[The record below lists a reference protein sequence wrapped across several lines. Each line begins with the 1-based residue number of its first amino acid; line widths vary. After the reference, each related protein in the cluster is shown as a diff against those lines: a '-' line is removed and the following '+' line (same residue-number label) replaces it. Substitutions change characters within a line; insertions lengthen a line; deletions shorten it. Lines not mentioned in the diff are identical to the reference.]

1 MAGGPEGPP
10 GLAVTSPATD
20 NTGRP
25 DGQARPVV
33 PQPDQ
38 AQRSRPV
45 GWHLE
50 RATRGVKWLLSGRLG
65 VALFII
71 AYVLISTRGWGRNWA
86 DKTVYAVVTGV
97 LVLNVAYLLVLKR
110 IREKEGFVH
119 FQIAVDI
126 AVETAL
132 VFLTGGVSS
141 QIVVLFMLSI
151 MSASLLL
158 SWRAAVTFA
167 SEAAV
172 LHVGAAMLH
181 FVFVMPR
188 AGLERMGGLVDLLPS
203 LSLQVLAF
211 FSVALLSGLL
221 AARLAVARLLSRDI
235 LEAIGQGL
243 IVADGRGRIL
253 FSNDEAKRMLGEG
266 TVAAGRSLDEA
277 LPPQARE
284 AFEENPLTRGALARE
299 VELSLPDG
307 STAPASF
314 AVQPVLAEG
323 DRQVGALVVITD
335 RSLEHRVEEAM
346 MQAERSEA
354 LSDMSTAIAHEIR
367 NPLAAMRSSVQEVAR
382 KLGQLPEDSKIL
394 FDIVLS
400 ESDRLDAIISDFLAF
415 AKMRP
420 VRKVNCDIAQVV
432 EEAAVIFRRSIEP
445 PGSAEVVTELD
456 GTLRCR
462 ADAQQIRQALLN
474 LGLNSLDAVR
484 DRPGGRIVLR
494 VRPCALLDF
503 PLGEAGGPEAMRAR
517 ALGERAG
524 VQIDVED
531 DGCGMSEDARRR
543 ALDPFFTQKERGTG
557 LGLAV
562 VARIIKSH
570 GGLIRIESSEGQ
582 GTSFRLWLPSEE

>member
-1 MAGGPEGPP
+1 MGDSRAAPDPGMSAGDSVSLSGRRAGGPG
-10 GLAVTSPATD
+10 
-20 NTGRP
+20 
-25 DGQARPVV
+25 GQARPAGT
-33 PQPDQ
+33 QPVE
-38 AQRSRPV
+38 AQRPRPA
-45 GWHLE
+45 GLHIE
-50 RATRGVKWLLSGRLG
+50 YTTRGVKWLLSARLA
-65 VALFII
+65 VTLLILAFI
-71 AYVLISTRGWGRNWA
+71 LISEGGWGEALETRI
-86 DKTVYAVVTGV
+86 VYAVVTGMLAV
-97 LVLNVAYLLVLKR
+97 NAAYLLILRK
-110 IREKEGFVH
+110 IRSLDTFAQ

-126 AVETAL
+126 AVEAVL
-132 VFLTGGVSS
+132 VFLTGGVTS

-151 MSASLLL
+151 MSASLVL
-158 SWRAAVTFA
+158 SWRAAVVFTA
-167 SEAAV
+167 EATV
-172 LHVGAAMLH
+172 LHVMATALY
-181 FVFVMPR
+181 
-188 AGLERMGGLVDLLPS
+188 AGLVTAAAPGVREI
-203 LSLQVLAF
+203 LSRLFLQIPAF
-211 FSVALLSGLL
+211 FAVALLSGLL
-221 AARLAVARLLSRDI
+221 AARLVAARLLSRDI

-253 FSNDEAKRMLGEG
+253 FSNDEAKRMLGEEA
-266 TVAAGRSLDEA
+266 VASGRTLDEA

-284 AFEENPLTRGALARE
+284 AFEEDPLTRGALARE
-299 VELSLPDG
+299 VEFVLPDG

-335 RSLEHRVEEAM
+335 RSLERRVEEAM

-354 LSDMSTAIAHEIR
+354 VSEMSTAIAHEIR

-382 KLGQLPEDSKIL
+382 KLGQLPEDSKVL

-445 PGSAEVVTELD
+445 AGSAEVVTELD

-503 PLGEAGGPEAMRAR
+503 PLGEAEGQEAMRAR

-543 ALDPFFTQKERGTG
+543 ALDPFFTQKECGTG

-570 GGLIRIESSEGQ
+570 GGLIRIESTEGQ
-582 GTSFRLWLPSEE
+582 GTSFHIWLPSEE